1 MILCPVCSAPMTP
14 TRSHNKP
21 RAFCSKPCA
30 SRANGN
36 VIRTRNADL
45 DEVAVIRLISGSPVT
60 STKAERREATR
71 LLTERGRSAAWIAR
85 QLRITPR
92 SVHRLRAE
100 LHTRRAVAA

>member
-1 MILCPVCSAPMTP
+1 VILCPVCSALMSP

-45 DEVAVIRLISGSPVT
+45 DEVAVIRLISGSPVA

-71 LLTERGRSAAWIAR
+71 LLTARGRSASWIAEHVH
-85 QLRITPR
+85 ITER
-92 SVHRLRAE
+92 SVTRYRAE
-100 LHTRRAVAA
+100 LHRREVAA